1 MFIQALRVQ
10 HVTFLFSQIIISR
23 TLAVLH
29 PGCQRRVFFPAKGEQ
44 ETCFLLAHSPEN
56 DNLWHPGYV
65 STGTGMPEFS
75 FPAVD
80 GRCPSRKGTI
90 VDRDRVTRFFVC
102 LFLFLTYFQS
112 AFMQLHIAFISAVN
126 LAITLHSFYK

>member
-23 TLAVLH
+23 TLAVLY
-29 PGCQRRVFFPAKGEQ
+29 PGCQRRVFFPARDEQ

-65 STGTGMPEFS
+65 STGMPEFS
-75 FPAVD
+75 FSAID
-80 GRCPSRKGTI
+80 GRCPSRKETI

-112 AFMQLHIAFISAVN
+112 AFMQLHIVFISAVIN
-126 LAITLHSFYK
+126 LAITMDSLYK